1 MKKIICLLLVLLAL
15 ALPLSVSA
23 AANPVVDEA
32 DLLTDEQ
39 EYELTQLFG
48 EQGINVLCV
57 VTLKSLDGE
66 DIEDCAT
73 DWVESSGVAVLFM
86 ISMEERQWCI
96 TSAPEYEGAIDGFA
110 IEQISAQCQPYLSSG
125 EYYEAFATFAYCC
138 EGYLDGYV
146 PGEHVSGGSGG
157 GFGRFLICLILGLA
171 AGGITAGILAGKN
184 RSVRP
189 QGSAANY
196 VRSDSMRV
204 TVSRDI
210 FLYNT
215 VTRTPK
221 PQNNSS
227 GGSRG
232 GGSRSTRSGS
242 F

>member
-1 MKKIICLLLVLLAL
+1 MKKILCLLLVVLAL

-39 EYELTQLFG
+39 EYELIQLLG
-48 EQGINVLCV
+48 EQGVNTLAV
-57 VTLKSLDGE
+57 VTLNSLDGQ
-66 DIEDCAT
+66 DIEDYAEYSA
-73 DWVESSGVAVLFM
+73 ESSGVAVLFL

-96 TSAPEYEGAIDGFA
+96 TSAPEYEGAIDGDV
-110 IEQISAQCQPYLSSG
+110 IDTISARCQPYLSSG
-125 EYYEAFATFAYCC
+125 EYYEAFATFAECC
-138 EGYLDGYV
+138 NGYLDGYV
-146 PGEHVSGGSGG
+146 PGESRSGV
-157 GFGRFLICLILGLA
+157 GFGRFLVCLLIGLA

-184 RSVRP
+184 KSVSP
-189 QGSAANY
+189 KYNAADY
-196 VRSDSMRV
+196 VRGDSMQV

-210 FLYNT
+210 FLYQT

-227 GGSRG
+227 SGGSG